1 METFNFKTTYT
12 IFVFVA
18 LAAFDNII
26 LGLFPPLFS
35 SIAEDLGI
43 PIHLLGIVLAVN
55 IFVTCI
61 SSVFWGYMA
70 GKYNRKR
77 LIIFGTIF
85 WSVSV
90 FLTSRANNFT
100 EMVICQILIG
110 IGLGCITSIGFS
122 ILTDFIPHKNR
133 GMVLS
138 LWGSAQGF
146 GGIIGAIMASVIATS
161 SSWRRPFEIVS
172 IIGLLLVILY
182 FFVKVP
188 SMGEA
193 DPELQ
198 ELIKE
203 GYEYNHTIELKS
215 IHSIVTRKSN
225 ILLFLQAFFMNIT
238 SSTIIWLPTLYI
250 AKIENLGYSTK
261 IAIIASGF
269 IFALFQIG
277 GISSPFFGHLGDIV
291 QKKSYRARA
300 RLSSVFIIAM
310 IPFYILMF
318 IIPMNKLSLPSN
330 DNPLSILFALLNQIV
345 FNPWIGAIFIFS
357 LFASALQSANP
368 PNWLA
373 LITDVNLPENRGA
386 AFSIANIANG
396 VGRAIGNALFGI
408 LLSYLTFYLKEPQ
421 NYIVTLIIFQ
431 LFLIP
436 SAIMYIKMSRY
447 NKKDISHVKYTLRK
461 RAQHLKTIQSTEHNQ
476 TKKY

>member
-1 METFNFKTTYT
+1 LNTLNIRSTYT

-35 SIAEDLGI
+35 SIANDLGI
-43 PIHLLGIVLAVN
+43 QIHLLGIVLAVN

-70 GKYNRKR
+70 GKYNRKK

-85 WSVSV
+85 WSAAV

-100 EMVICQILIG
+100 EMVVCQVLIG

-146 GGIIGAIMASVIATS
+146 GGIAGAIMASVIATS
-161 SSWRRPFEIVS
+161 TSWRRPFEIVS
-172 IIGLLLVILY
+172 IIGLVLVVLY

-188 SMGEA
+188 SLGES

-198 ELIKE
+198 EIIKE
-203 GYEYNHTIELKS
+203 GYEYKHTIDLESL
-215 IHSIVTRKSN
+215 HGIVTRKSN

-250 AKIENLGYSTK
+250 AKMENLGYSTK

-277 GISSPFFGHLGDIV
+277 GVSSPFFGYLGDKV

-300 RLSSVFIIAM
+300 RLSSLFIMGM

-318 IIPMNKLSLPSN
+318 VLPMRNFLLPNSE
-330 DNPLSILFALLNQIV
+330 NPMTILLAILNQIV

-357 LFASALQSANP
+357 IFASALQSANP

-386 AFSIANIANG
+386 AFSIATIANG
-396 VGRAIGNALFGI
+396 LGRAIGNAMFGI
-408 LLSYLTFYLKEPQ
+408 LLAYLTLHMKAPQ
-421 NYIVTLIIFQ
+421 NYVLTLIIFQ

-436 SAIMYIKMSRY
+436 SAFMYIRMSKY
-447 NKKDISHVKYTLRK
+447 NKKDINLVKNTLRK
-461 RAQHLKTIQSTEHNQ
+461 RAQHLKSTTNPQIPSE
-476 TKKY
+476 